1 MPAIGFHRQTSA
13 FSGPA
18 IFAVSTALAA
28 AVIPATPVFADPLA
42 TGSAALAGT
51 AAIAP
56 SGESASIAPGSL
68 DGAQLSRPLPQAQP
82 AAPEEPEEMQPQA
95 SGVPG
100 RAPSEAELKLGVPL
114 RCDDPAGFFPHVT
127 ACKGAWREIEPATPA
142 AIEPPATAGSN
153 MTAAASTD
161 TQGASDDPLAHARAA
176 GYTSVSDYLSAL
188 AAANLEDVRKH
199 DEKDRERRQ
208 AANRAKSLQPPEP
221 DKAPQPTKAVAE
233 VPPPHFASP
242 ATNVIAEPESA
253 AALAVPQPIKA
264 IAEPQPSALP
274 VAIAAPQPAP
284 AAAEPPRQE
293 LAAIGDQTQQRSD
306 RPSKKDAND
315 PDVTWSFS
323 QTMDAATKSL
333 ILTARSEQ
341 ASTNGTA
348 LAKVDAAC
356 NTGDKQFSLR
366 AALVDSTGGALI
378 PLTERMQLGDADMQ
392 SAYFHTELAF
402 NKLVLTRG
410 FDGKA
415 MSDASANTLLA
426 AKRAL
431 YEIKTSQGTVA
442 IHVTPA
448 DANLH
453 KVLQACQSRD

>member
-1 MPAIGFHRQTSA
+1 MPAIGFRRQTSV
-13 FSGPA
+13 FRGPA
-18 IFAVSTALAA
+18 IFAISTALAA
-28 AVIPATPVFADPLA
+28 AVIPVTPVFADPLA
-42 TGSAALAGT
+42 TGSAAFAGT
-51 AAIAP
+51 AA
-56 SGESASIAPGSL
+56 SALIAPGSL
-68 DGAQLSRPLPQAQP
+68 DGAQPPRPLPQAQP
-82 AAPEEPEEMQPQA
+82 AAPQEMQTQA
-95 SGVPG
+95 SGAPG

-114 RCDDPAGFFPHVT
+114 RCDDPGGFFPHVT
-127 ACKGAWREIEPATPA
+127 ACKGAWREIEPAPPA
-142 AIEPPATAGSN
+142 ATEPPATAGSN
-153 MTAAASTD
+153 MTAAAGTD
-161 TQGASDDPLAHARAA
+161 TQGASDDPLARARAA

-233 VPPPHFASP
+233 APTPHFASP

-253 AALAVPQPIKA
+253 AALVAPQPIKA
-264 IAEPQPSALP
+264 IAEPRPAVSP
-274 VAIAAPQPAP
+274 VAIAEPQPVP
-284 AAAEPPRQE
+284 AATEPPRQE
-293 LAAIGDQTQQRSD
+293 LAAIGGQAQQKSYRG
-306 RPSKKDAND
+306 SKQDAND
-315 PDVTWSFS
+315 PDVIWSIS
-323 QTMDAATKSL
+323 QTTDAATKSL
-333 ILTARSEQ
+333 ILTARSKQ
-341 ASTNGTA
+341 ASSNGTA
-348 LAKVDAAC
+348 LAMIDAAC

-366 AALVDSTGGALI
+366 AALVDAAGGALI

-431 YEIKTSQGTVA
+431 YEIKTSQGTVVIKIA
-442 IHVTPA
+442 PA
-448 DANLH
+448 DTNLH